1 MDLFDQLKT
10 DMYAAMKSGEKEK
23 ASALRIVIS
32 KLKDRQIEKR
42 EDLNKEEILKVLRT
56 LEKQRK
62 ESVEQYRS
70 AGRDELADA
79 EQIEADLINTY
90 LPKMMD
96 EMTIRTIVEDVIK
109 ETGAESMSDVGKVM
123 PVVMKRGANQI
134 DGKQA
139 QTILRELLD

>member
-109 ETGAESMSDVGKVM
+109 ETGAESMSDVGKVL
-123 PVVMKRGANQI
+123 PVVLKRGANQI

-139 QTILRELLD
+139 PTILRDLLD